1 MPTCITCNHFTL
13 RDHPGTSDDF
23 ARKAANRLAT
33 KSGFGGCLKGTAW
46 HFLSPLHERQCRK
59 HQPAD
64 EAVSAQR
71 KAWLAER

>member
-33 KSGFGGCLKGTAW
+33 KSGFGRCLKGTAW
-46 HFLSPLHERQCRK
+46 HFLSPLHERQCAK
-59 HQPAD
+59 FNPTEPAI
-64 EAVSAQR
+64 ANQRAQ
-71 KAWLAER
+71 WLTQR